1 MAFDTKYAVGYDLN
15 DICAQMSY
23 CSLKEPNPETFSTVA
38 GEQRYNIPAVLCKK
52 PEVSQW
58 FFGEE
63 AEKASSHDA
72 GIKVE
77 HLLEKARADEKLQI
91 EDEEYDP
98 VALLAL
104 FMKRTLHMLC
114 TEMALED
121 IESLMIT
128 VDELDE
134 RTLQVLERAVQE
146 FPVPREK
153 IYFQSYAESIYFY
166 TIHQPEELWKQRVL
180 IFDYAEQGMRY
191 YSLHMNER
199 TQPVVAFMD
208 AGSYPEIVN
217 PESMYPDLDSSER
230 ESRIDEVMLQA
241 MRECVDRYVISSVY
255 LIGDGFEG
263 SSLKKTL
270 KYLCMGRRVFQGKNL
285 YTKGA
290 AYSAMEKLVPSSH
303 STTHIFLGK
312 DKLKSNFGV
321 EVLSGGNET
330 YAALVDAGVNWYE
343 AGAKCDFILAEE
355 PTVPIII
362 TPLDGKDV
370 RTVDVELTGL
380 PIRPAKAT
388 RISVKIEFKSEHIA
402 VIRVYDLGFGEM
414 YPTSG
419 KVWDQEIEL

>member
-1 MAFDTKYAVGYDLN
+1 MAFDTKYAIGYDLN

-23 CSLKEPNPETFSTVA
+23 CSLKDSNPETFSTVA
-38 GEQRYNIPAVLCKK
+38 GEQRYNIPTILCKK
-52 PEVSQW
+52 REVNQW

-63 AEKASSHDA
+63 ADKASVHDA
-72 GIKVE
+72 GIGVE
-77 HLLEKARADEKLQI
+77 RLLEKARLGEKIEI

-104 FMKRTLHMLC
+104 FVKRTLHMLNVQ
-114 TEMALED
+114 MSIED
-121 IESLMIT
+121 IEALMIT
-128 VDELDE
+128 VDVLDE
-134 RTLQVLERAVQE
+134 NTLHVLEKI
-146 FPVPREK
+146 VPELPIAPEK

-166 TIHQPEELWKQRVL
+166 TLNQPEELWKQRVL
-180 IFDYAEQGMRY
+180 IFDYSWNGLQY
-191 YSLHMNER
+191 YSMYMNER

-208 AGSYPEIVN
+208 EGSYPEIVS
-217 PESMYPDLDSSER
+217 PEEMYPDLSESER
-230 ESRIDEVMLQA
+230 GAQMDEVLLRT
-241 MRECVDRYVISSVY
+241 MRECVDRHAISSVY

-263 SSLKKTL
+263 DYLKKTL

-290 AYSAMEKLVPSSH
+290 AYSAMEKLVPSAY

-321 EVLSGGNET
+321 KVMSAGEET

-343 AGAKCDFILAEE
+343 AVAKCDFILAGE
-355 PTVPIII
+355 PVVPIIV

-370 RTVDVELTGL
+370 RTVNIELAGL

-388 RISVKIEFKSEHIA
+388 RLSVKISFKSEHTV

-414 YPTSG
+414 YLSSG
-419 KVWDQEIEL
+419 KVWDEEIEL